1 MKKIVSLLL
10 AAMLCMCTMAPAM
23 ADGLAGL
30 LAQLNNNQNAE
41 AFNYTLAEYQE
52 MFDMLA
58 GATLQATPVWT
69 NNGDTAVASI
79 EGYGDVIVTLNAEGK
94 VTKLNTEIACSLD
107 NIETGANAFGML
119 VAVTALS
126 SKVVEDPNFT
136 SGDNIDN
143 YTNELLGV
151 MYGLMGDIAKALE
164 APISSTGEVADD
176 TVTFTL
182 AVDMEAMALVFG
194 FVYEP

>member
-30 LAQLNNNQNAE
+30 LAQLNNKQNAE

-79 EGYGDVIVTLNAEGK
+79 AGYGDVIVTLNAEGK
-94 VTKLNTEIACSLD
+94 VTKLNTEIACSLN

-119 VAVTALS
+119 VAVTAMS
-126 SKVVEDPNFT
+126 SKAIEDPNFT
-136 SGDNIDN
+136 SGNNIDN

-151 MYGLMGDIAKALE
+151 LYGLMGDIAKALE
-164 APISSTGEVADD
+164 GPISSTGEVADD

-182 AVDMEAMALVFG
+182 AMDMEAMAMVFG

>member
-30 LAQLNNNQNAE
+30 LAQLNNIQNAE

-79 EGYGDVIVTLNAEGK
+79 AGYGDVIVTLNAEGK
-94 VTKLNTEIACSLD
+94 VTKLNTEIACSLN

-119 VAVTALS
+119 VAVTAMS
-126 SKVVEDPNFT
+126 SKVIEDPNFT

-164 APISSTGEVADD
+164 GPISSTGEVADD